1 MEMSDC
7 DSLMRAYRFSKNT
20 SDQYYFRAF
29 TQSQSLHA
37 GAVSAQSHANS
48 ELLRAL
54 IHRVC
59 DTPVDSGRRQTERQQ
74 AECVR
79 QRRGYGIR
87 LQFPR
92 IRFTIFPSTSV
103 NRKFLPWNLYV
114 SRV

>member
-7 DSLMRAYRFSKNT
+7 DNLMRAYRFSRDT
-20 SDQYYFRAF
+20 SDQYHFQAF
-29 TQSQSLHA
+29 TQGQSPHA
-37 GAVSAQSHANS
+37 VAVSAQSHANS

-59 DTPVDSGRRQTERQQ
+59 DTPVDSGRCQTERQQ

-87 LQFPR
+87 LQP
-92 IRFTIFPSTSV
+92 
-103 NRKFLPWNLYV
+103 L
-114 SRV
+114 